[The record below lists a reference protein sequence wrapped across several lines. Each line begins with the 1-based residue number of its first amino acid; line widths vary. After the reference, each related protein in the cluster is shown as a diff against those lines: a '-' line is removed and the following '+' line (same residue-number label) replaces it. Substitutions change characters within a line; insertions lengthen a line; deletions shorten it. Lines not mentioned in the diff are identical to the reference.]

1 MTKTCSFKVDYV
13 SHSYNE
19 TWEKTSLYCLNCGKR
34 EVWMDT
40 DGGDYY
46 QGDSYLCTVCGHGW
60 STQGVETHEK
70 HEKGNQRLKF
80 LRDPTT
86 HE

>member
-1 MTKTCSFKVDYV
+1 
-13 SHSYNE
+13 
-19 TWEKTSLYCLNCGKR
+19 
-34 EVWMDT
+34 MDT

-70 HEKGNQRLKF
+70 HEKGKQRLKF